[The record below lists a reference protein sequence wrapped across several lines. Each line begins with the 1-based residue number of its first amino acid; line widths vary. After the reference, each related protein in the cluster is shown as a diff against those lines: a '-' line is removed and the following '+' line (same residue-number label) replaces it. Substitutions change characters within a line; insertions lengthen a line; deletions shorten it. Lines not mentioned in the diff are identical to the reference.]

1 MKEIERGRK
10 RLVEEKEKGFPEVCV
25 CVCARVR
32 ARPRRSKRRPTRRKK
47 TKESVT
53 EKDREI
59 SGRRRECGGRGRAPH
74 EAQRLDAGTQA
85 RPAGGREAHMCER
98 ETVMS
103 AFPSG
108 LVTWALPGKQ
118 TGNRLHKG
126 RACWGRVEA
135 LALHPFLSAAS

>member
-1 MKEIERGRK
+1 MKE
-10 RLVEEKEKGFPEVCV
+10 EEKGLLKRRKKGSQKSA

-85 RPAGGREAHMCER
+85 RPAEGGREAHMCER